1 MILASPFV
9 TAFKMALIF
18 GKYITSKFVGDKM
31 MSHIAGRTRIDFIAM
46 IGAFG
51 LGLLHFPIIIVM
63 FSVMWPP
70 VFLYKV
76 WVLLGIVFRNFICCC
91 CC

>member
-1 MILASPFV
+1 MIIVSPFV

-18 GKYITSKFVGDKM
+18 GKYVTSRLVDDYKM
-31 MSHIAGRTRIDFIAM
+31 KKIAGRERKDFTEIV
-46 IGAFG
+46 GAFG
-51 LGLLHFPIIIVM
+51 VGLLHFPIIIVM